1 MRRRWEKET
10 SYTASGAEG
19 KMSAR
24 ERKSYAASGAA
35 GKRKKRVIQRTAWR
49 GGYDVDKRKEHTIL

>member
-1 MRRRWEKET
+1 
-10 SYTASGAEG
+10 
-19 KMSAR
+19 MSAR